1 MQTGKVVTMEPLH
14 LHQLVLAGMES
25 KGLPNRHSFCLEEVR
40 AKDSNLKGTKTR
52 VI

>member
-1 MQTGKVVTMEPLH
+1 MQTGKVVTMEPL
-14 LHQLVLAGMES
+14 QLPQLALAGMES
-25 KGLPNRHSFCLEEVR
+25 KGLPNLHNFCLEEAR